1 MLSLYCTGL
10 GHRGNLTGPSA
21 AEWSLGKPGPLPPIV
36 SSQAVSSLRAPAP
49 KNSSLSGDCSDTF
62 TAALTWAGAGQRWG
76 RWRGRAGGP
85 PWDRSKYLPLITA
98 PVGGNGLQACGS
110 VPKASLHAAACPSPL
125 PHLPLLRVHPGCP
138 GDPAVC
144 GIRALLG
151 L

>member
-36 SSQAVSSLRAPAP
+36 SGQAVSSLRAPAP

-62 TAALTWAGAGQRWG
+62 AAALTWAGAGQRWG

-85 PWDRSKYLPLITA
+85 LWDRSEYLPLITA
-98 PVGGNGLQACGS
+98 PVGGNGLQARGS
-110 VPKASLHAAACPSPL
+110 VPKASLHAAVHHLSPTCPCCLSSWVP
-125 PHLPLLRVHPGCP
+125 R
-138 GDPAVC
+138 
-144 GIRALLG
+144 
-151 L
+151 